1 MILTEINLNTKIEE
15 TYVLK
20 GYQKLLKRYI
30 KNDFMVFEV
39 ENTSNDVD
47 LFILDLMNKRF
58 MKISQEE
65 R

>member
-15 TYVLK
+15 SYVLK